1 MVEIFGKSYYI
12 DVDVITERCRTGK
25 VIKDEDGA
33 VSQEINIFKYE
44 ILKLCLER
52 VINEFQ
58 DVDDDMGPFAEKD
71 TTISFRIGFNTLI
84 KNEILIED
92 DE

>member
-12 DVDVITERCRTGK
+12 DLDAITERCRTGQ
-25 VIKDEDGA
+25 VIKDEDGS
-33 VSQEINIFKYE
+33 VTQEINIFKYE

-58 DVDDDMGPFAEKD
+58 DVDDEMGPFAEKD
-71 TTISFRIGFNTLI
+71 TTISFRIAFNTLI

>member
-1 MVEIFGKSYYI
+1 M
-12 DVDVITERCRTGK
+12 
-25 VIKDEDGA
+25 IKDEDGS
-33 VSQEINIFKYE
+33 VTQEINIFKYE

-58 DVDDDMGPFAEKD
+58 DVDDEMGPFAEKD
-71 TTISFRIGFNTLI
+71 TTISFRIAFNTLI